1 MILGCAYANA
11 GRIDEAIRHLAIS
24 TRLSPRDVTEA
35 PILYNYGLCDFLAGQ
50 YSEFIAYERRAIE
63 LRPDYFPA
71 LTALAAAAGLAGG
84 DMAGH
89 ALAEAKRVQP
99 SLSVDWIER
108 YHPLVRSE
116 DRARFIEGL
125 RKAGLN

>member
-1 MILGCAYANA
+1 MLGASMKPCATSPN
-11 GRIDEAIRHLAIS
+11 R

-35 PILYNYGLCDFLAGQ
+35 PILYIYGLCQLLAGR
-50 YSEFIAYERRAIE
+50 YPESMAYERRAIE

-71 LTALAAAAGLAGG
+71 LTALAAAAGLEG
-84 DMAGH
+84 DVDIACH

-99 SLSVDWIER
+99 SLSEDWIER
-108 YHPLVRSE
+108 YHPLVRPE

>member
-1 MILGCAYANA
+1 M
-11 GRIDEAIRHLAIS
+11 RHLAIS

-35 PILYNYGLCDFLAGQ
+35 PILYNYGLCQFLAGR
-50 YSEFIAYERRAIE
+50 YSESIAYVRRAVE
-63 LRPDYFPA
+63 LRPDYFAA
-71 LTALAAAAGLAGG
+71 LTALAAAAGLAGE
-84 DMAGH
+84 DDTASH

-108 YHPLVRSE
+108 CHPLVRPE